1 MSFEYSARMETQF
14 SEFFIGEIDERLFI
28 CLIDF
33 VELMLLRRRF
43 ESLIML
49 RLFFRVTLDSII
61 TLLIIRHADLLKNY

>member
-33 VELMLLRRRF
+33 L
-43 ESLIML
+43 
-49 RLFFRVTLDSII
+49 
-61 TLLIIRHADLLKNY
+61 N